1 MVRPGAARTQ
11 ALEVTEENPLG
22 LTVDAIPDDVN
33 SLNGFNEVCCVCSPL
48 TIFSPVPPP
57 PTVAGVSPVV
67 ASRLRRRASCAGPCL
82 SSGVQERHA
91 SELRSSGQ

>member
-57 PTVAGVSPVV
+57 PHRCWRVACGRISF
-67 ASRLRRRASCAGPCL
+67 AAARLLCGPLSVIWCAGKA
-82 SSGVQERHA
+82 RK
-91 SELRSSGQ
+91 

>member
-48 TIFSPVPPP
+48 ILSFRALCFFL
-57 PTVAGVSPVV
+57 AGAIQSQWDPLQLQTLI
-67 ASRLRRRASCAGPCL
+67 SL
-82 SSGVQERHA
+82 SA
-91 SELRSSGQ
+91 T